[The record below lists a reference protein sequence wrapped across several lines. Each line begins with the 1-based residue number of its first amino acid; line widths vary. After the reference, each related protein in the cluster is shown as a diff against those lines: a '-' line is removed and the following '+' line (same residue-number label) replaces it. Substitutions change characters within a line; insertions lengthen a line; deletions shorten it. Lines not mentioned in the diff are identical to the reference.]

1 MCNFLRVELLD
12 EFMRFL
18 MRCRSLVD
26 GEGAGAA
33 EKVSLSRTRL
43 WVVMQYCKCWF
54 YCCSCEKACKGDLL
68 TS

>member
-26 GEGAGAA
+26 GEEAGAA
-33 EKVSLSRTRL
+33 EKSKSIKNKIMGGNAIL
-43 WVVMQYCKCWF
+43 
-54 YCCSCEKACKGDLL
+54 
-68 TS
+68 